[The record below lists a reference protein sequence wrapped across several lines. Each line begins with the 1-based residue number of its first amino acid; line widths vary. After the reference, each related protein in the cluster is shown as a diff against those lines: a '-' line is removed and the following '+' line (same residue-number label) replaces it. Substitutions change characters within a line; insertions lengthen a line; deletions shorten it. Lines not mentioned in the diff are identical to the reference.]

1 MSRQTLEIVQH
12 LKGGHLEAAIG
23 HELDGHV
30 EAVGMA
36 DEIAAGE
43 HDRPEARGFHG
54 AQFFFEGTG
63 KRIRVHR
70 EFAHPHGS
78 LAGTTRNT
86 SRTKPACIGGVASRV
101 IHVHE
106 QFPFVLCR
114 ASAVCLHVGY
124 HGMRSAYRQYR
135 RRQASSN
142 SPAA

>member
-54 AQFFFEGTG
+54 AQFFFEGTR
-63 KRIRVHR
+63 KRVRVHR
-70 EFAHPHGS
+70 EALQFENRFGHGQAPHLFDYRTYVRLTNS
-78 LAGTTRNT
+78 LLN
-86 SRTKPACIGGVASRV
+86 P
-101 IHVHE
+101 
-106 QFPFVLCR
+106 
-114 ASAVCLHVGY
+114 
-124 HGMRSAYRQYR
+124 
-135 RRQASSN
+135 
-142 SPAA
+142 